1 METESAEK
9 TGKVDNLIQISNFVA
24 KKNNLTESL
33 IQCEL
38 HFGNIF
44 DCKIENFH

>member
-24 KKNNLTESL
+24 KKNKL
-33 IQCEL
+33 C
-38 HFGNIF
+38 
-44 DCKIENFH
+44 